1 VIALC
6 KLDDIPSGRSLGV
19 LPDARGRDQILI
31 VRKDGEVFGYRNS
44 CPHYDR
50 ARLGW
55 KKNEF
60 LNGDRTMIMC
70 AAHGALFRIQDG
82 VCEIGPCVGAALR
95 KVALT
100 IAEDRVYLVN
110 EHAGLLAK

>member
-31 VRKDGEVFGYRNS
+31 VRKEGEVFGYRNS

-70 AAHGALFRIQDG
+70 AAHGALFRINFSHVNKQLPFVRCNLYG
-82 VCEIGPCVGAALR
+82 VFTVQ
-95 KVALT
+95 KT
-100 IAEDRVYLVN
+100 RVINARAVN
-110 EHAGLLAK
+110 